1 MFDAD
6 PKARMSLDYVPDSD
20 VRRARLIPSKDSFA
34 RVAAGQRSLLS
45 LSLRCGHDKRVVA

>member
-34 RVAAGQRSLLS
+34 RVGGWTAIASFLMPSVWPR
-45 LSLRCGHDKRVVA
+45 